1 MKEFKGTKGEWKVI
15 HEINVTSKSN
25 RAICACGSYDSREK
39 SSQDINK
46 ANAKLISAAPK
57 LLEALI
63 KMVEWHGKYEDHE
76 CEMIGNQVLCNAE
89 DQPEII
95 QVCLKAINK
104 ALD

>member
-46 ANAKLISAAPK
+46 ENAKLIAAAPE
-57 LLEALI
+57 LLEALQKAKNNI
-63 KMVEWHGKYEDHE
+63 EKSHKLLESKSVYCSKGIFK
-76 CEMIGNQVLCNAE
+76 
-89 DQPEII
+89 II
-95 QVCLKAINK
+95 DKAINK
-104 ALD
+104 ALN